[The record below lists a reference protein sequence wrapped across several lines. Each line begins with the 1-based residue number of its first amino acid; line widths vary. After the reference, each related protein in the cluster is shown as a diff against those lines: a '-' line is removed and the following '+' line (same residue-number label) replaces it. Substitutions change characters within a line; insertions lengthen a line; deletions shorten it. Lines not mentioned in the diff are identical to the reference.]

1 MICLLVFIDDA
12 FIYFLN
18 ALLCTILT
26 SMPLT
31 CAIAIVYPFLIV
43 LYNISVLIILSI
55 LIDLILF
62 KEGLVIIM
70 NLS

>member
-1 MICLLVFIDDA
+1 VICLLVLIDDA

-18 ALLCTILT
+18 ALLYTILT

-31 CAIAIVYPFLIV
+31 CAIAIACPFLIV
-43 LYNISVLIILSI
+43 LCNISVLITLST
-55 LIDLILF
+55 LIDLTLL
-62 KEGLVIIM
+62 KEGLAMIV

>member
-1 MICLLVFIDDA
+1 MVLIDNA

-18 ALLCTILT
+18 ALFYIILT

-31 CAIAIVYPFLIV
+31 YIIAIAYPFLIV
-43 LYNISVLIILSI
+43 LYNISVFIILSI
-55 LIDLILF
+55 LIDLILL
-62 KEGLVIIM
+62 KEGLAIIV

>member
-1 MICLLVFIDDA
+1 MVLIDDI

-18 ALLCTILT
+18 ALLYIILT

-31 CAIAIVYPFLIV
+31 YTIAIVYLFLIV
-43 LYNISVLIILSI
+43 LYNISILITLNI
-55 LIDLILF
+55 LIDLTLL
-62 KEGLVIIM
+62 KEGLAIIM

>member
-1 MICLLVFIDDA
+1 LVLIDNA

-18 ALLCTILT
+18 ALFYIILT

-31 CAIAIVYPFLIV
+31 YIIAIAYPFLIV
-43 LYNISVLIILSI
+43 LCNINVLITLSI
-55 LIDLILF
+55 LIDLTLL
-62 KEGLVIIM
+62 KEGLAIIV

>member
-1 MICLLVFIDDA
+1 MICLLVFIDNI

-18 ALLCTILT
+18 ALLYTILT

-31 CAIAIVYPFLIV
+31 YTIAIVYPFLIV
-43 LYNISVLIILSI
+43 LYNISVLITLSI
-55 LIDLILF
+55 LINLILL
-62 KEGLVIIM
+62 KEGLVIIV

>member
-1 MICLLVFIDDA
+1 MICLLVLIDDA

-31 CAIAIVYPFLIV
+31 YAIAIACPFLIV
-43 LYNISVLIILSI
+43 LYNISVLITLSI
-55 LIDLILF
+55 LIDLTLL
-62 KEGLVIIM
+62 KEGLAMMM

>member
-1 MICLLVFIDDA
+1 MVLIDDT

-31 CAIAIVYPFLIV
+31 YAIAIAYPFLIV
-43 LYNISVLIILSI
+43 LCNISVLIILSI
-55 LIDLILF
+55 LIDLILL
-62 KEGLVIIM
+62 KEGLAMIV